1 MPEGEL
7 VGAEVTDDSGF
18 EEDSVLP
25 KYRVIDL
32 PLSLRAHA
40 FLQGLSVSDKQ
51 RPQDQQQQQQ
61 RQRHQQGLGRE
72 YEVSNSNNS
81 DGALI
86 LYNPQPNS
94 WIGASR
100 EGMEKPQPQLQPQL
114 QSQDYSMD
122 ID

>member
-1 MPEGEL
+1 MPEGDL
-7 VGAEVTDDSGF
+7 VGAEVADDSGF
-18 EEDSVLP
+18 EENSVLP

-40 FLQGLSVSDKQ
+40 FLQGLPANDKQ
-51 RPQDQQQQQQ
+51 RPQDQQQQ
-61 RQRHQQGLGRE
+61 RRRHQQGLERE
-72 YEVSNSNNS
+72 YEASNSDNS

-86 LYNPQPNS
+86 LYNPQPNG
-94 WIGASR
+94 WIGAAR
-100 EGMEKPQPQLQPQL
+100 GGMEKPQPQLQPQL

>member
-1 MPEGEL
+1 MNMMPEGDL
-7 VGAEVTDDSGF
+7 VEAEVADDSGF

-40 FLQGLSVSDKQ
+40 FLQGLAVSDKQ
-51 RPQDQQQQQQ
+51 QPQDQQQQ
-61 RQRHQQGLGRE
+61 RRHQQGLGRE
-72 YEVSNSNNS
+72 HEVSNSNNS

-86 LYNPQPNS
+86 LYNPQPNG
-94 WIGASR
+94 WIGAAR